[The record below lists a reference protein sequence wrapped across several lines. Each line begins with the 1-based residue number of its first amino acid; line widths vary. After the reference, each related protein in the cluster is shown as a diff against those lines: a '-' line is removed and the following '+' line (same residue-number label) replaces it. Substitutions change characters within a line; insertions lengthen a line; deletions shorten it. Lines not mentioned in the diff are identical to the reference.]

1 MFEGLGNFA
10 EMLKMISRAR
20 GEAARISE
28 EMKKLVIEGS
38 AGGGMV
44 KVRVNGKQEV
54 LECKIDP
61 QVFADQDAELLED
74 LIVAATNQA
83 MEKARAAFAEKLA
96 EATGG
101 LNIPGL
107 SDALGQLGSGP
118 AQS

>member
-10 EMLKMISRAR
+10 EILKMISRAR
-20 GEAARISE
+20 GEAARINE

-44 KVRVNGKQEV
+44 KVRVNGKQEL

-61 QVFADQDAELLED
+61 QAFGDQDVELLED

-96 EATGG
+96 QATGG
-101 LNIPGL
+101 MNIPGL
-107 SDALGQLGSGP
+107 SDALGQLGGP
-118 AQS
+118 TSQA